1 MLYHMDNEADAPV
14 CREGKWTVGMCG
26 HCLEPLDPAEVGT
39 EHVCFCSSHCRKQ
52 AEDVR
57 YVRRAIREGRNADPK
72 TMLVLYSNKIP
83 FLAWDL
89 AYTRPRIADDRR
101 RLVLS
106 QNGGLCVNC
115 NERQATEV
123 DHIKGGSTDLSNLQ
137 GLCRLCHEL
146 KPRGPIPEDLTRG
159 GSGAVDAS
167 EQAQEILRLWKSA
180 LKMFSPLSDAPWWSE
195 LRECAK
201 GRAGTRFGW
210 ITEQILCD
218 EPFSPAHDD
227 VRWRKEWRGYRRKCL
242 EWAKAESAARD
253 AAKFGRGRV
262 GMEDPGRS

>member
-1 MLYHMDNEADAPV
+1 MGKEGDPPV

-26 HCLEPLDPAEVGT
+26 HCLEPLDPAEVGDK
-39 EHVCFCSSHCRKQ
+39 HVCFCSSHCRKQ

-57 YVRRAIREGRNADPK
+57 YVRRAIREGRNADPM
-72 TMLVLYSNKIP
+72 TMLVLYDNKIL
-83 FLAWDL
+83 FLALDL

-106 QNGGLCVNC
+106 QNGGLCANC

-137 GLCRLCHEL
+137 GLCRTPPPPRAVAPAGVAR
-146 KPRGPIPEDLTRG
+146 PRGG
-159 GSGAVDAS
+159 GGAVDGS

-201 GRAGTRFGW
+201 GCAGTRFGW

-218 EPFSPAHDD
+218 EPYSPAHDD
-227 VRWRKEWRGYRRKCL
+227 VRWKKEWREYRRKCL

-253 AAKFGRGRV
+253 AAKFGQGRE
-262 GMEDPGRS
+262 GMEDPARS